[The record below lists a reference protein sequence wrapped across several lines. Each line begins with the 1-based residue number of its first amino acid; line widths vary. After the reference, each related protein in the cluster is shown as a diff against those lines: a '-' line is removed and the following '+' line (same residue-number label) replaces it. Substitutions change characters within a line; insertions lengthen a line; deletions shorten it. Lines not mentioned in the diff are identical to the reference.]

1 MCIPLTL
8 SEKMSRKLVMEDN
21 LSAGYEPCDI
31 HYFYNTGASIVLD
44 ENFENDS
51 TFVSILLLDS

>member
-1 MCIPLTL
+1 
-8 SEKMSRKLVMEDN
+8 MEDN